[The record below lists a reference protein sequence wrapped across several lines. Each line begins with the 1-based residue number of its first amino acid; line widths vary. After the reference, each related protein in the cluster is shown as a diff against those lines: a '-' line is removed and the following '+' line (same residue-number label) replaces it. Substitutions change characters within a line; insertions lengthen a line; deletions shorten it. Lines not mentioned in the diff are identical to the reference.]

1 MAAGPQMSG
10 GTDEGVPGGPP
21 PGHHRSPTALLT
33 LAVVVLVLVVVVVL
47 VVMKLTGT
55 STTPPPSNGPA
66 PQALPAGTA
75 AEVSG
80 VPLSVFN
87 AVGVS
92 SPTVP
97 VSRASAVSGQPLLTS
112 GGRPEVL
119 YVGAEFCAYCAA
131 ERWPLVVALSR
142 FGTLS
147 GLGTMQSSSNGA
159 FPDLQTFTFATATYK
174 SRYIAF
180 ASRERYSDQQN
191 SAGTA
196 FSDFQLL
203 DPAEASVFDRYDVP
217 AHTGQPR
224 GTLAFVDVGNRYVS
238 AGSSFSPSIL
248 AGLSRNQIANGLTDP
263 KDPVTQAI
271 VASANELS
279 AQICAIDGQRPASVC
294 TSLGLPATTT
304 PPVTGPTASP

>member
-1 MAAGPQMSG
+1 MAAESDVSNETGPS
-10 GTDEGVPGGPP
+10 VPGGP
-21 PGHHRSPTALLT
+21 GHRRSPTALLT
-33 LAVVVLVLVVVVVL
+33 LAVVALVLAVVVVL
-47 VVMKLTGT
+47 VVVKLTGT

-66 PQALPAGTA
+66 PQALPSSTA
-75 AEVSG
+75 AEVTD
-80 VPLSVFN
+80 VPASVFN

-97 VSRASAVSGQPLLTS
+97 VSRAGDVAGQPPLTS
-112 GGRPEVL
+112 DGRPEVL

-159 FPDLQTFTFATATYK
+159 FPNAQTFTFATATYK

-180 ASRERYSDQQN
+180 VSRERYSDQQN

-196 FSDFQLL
+196 FLDFQLL
-203 DPAEASVFDRYDVP
+203 DPAESSVFDRYDVP
-217 AHTGQPR
+217 ARTGQPK
-224 GTLAFVDVGNRYVS
+224 GTLAFVDVGNRYVL
-238 AGSSFSPSIL
+238 AGSSFSPSFL

-263 KDPVTQAI
+263 KDPVTQAV

-279 AQICAIDGQRPASVC
+279 AQICAIDGRHPASVC
-294 TSLGLPATTT
+294 TSAGVDAAA
-304 PPVTGPTASP
+304 PPSVTGPTASP